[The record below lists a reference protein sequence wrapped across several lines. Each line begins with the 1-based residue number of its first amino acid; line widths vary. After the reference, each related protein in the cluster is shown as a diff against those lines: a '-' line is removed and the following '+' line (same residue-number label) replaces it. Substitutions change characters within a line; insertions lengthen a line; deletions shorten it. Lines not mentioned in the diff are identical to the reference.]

1 MSAVPRASRMILSLS
16 RAIFYRWSANPNENM
31 QNKKYV
37 RVVIWV
43 IVITM
48 VLGLV
53 FTAASLF

>member
-1 MSAVPRASRMILSLS
+1 M
-16 RAIFYRWSANPNENM
+16 FYRYPSANPNEKM

-37 RVVIWV
+37 QVVIWV

>member
-1 MSAVPRASRMILSLS
+1 
-16 RAIFYRWSANPNENM
+16 M

-37 RVVIWV
+37 QVVIWA

>member
-1 MSAVPRASRMILSLS
+1 
-16 RAIFYRWSANPNENM
+16 M